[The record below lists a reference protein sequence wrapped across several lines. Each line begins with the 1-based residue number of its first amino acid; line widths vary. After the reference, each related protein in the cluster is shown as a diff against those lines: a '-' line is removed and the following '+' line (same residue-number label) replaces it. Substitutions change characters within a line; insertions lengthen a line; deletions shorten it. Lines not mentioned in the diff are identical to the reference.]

1 MASTEPRTVDWFDPE
16 TTLRTPE
23 HQADPHPLYHRMR
36 EEAPVLH
43 VPEWDE
49 FILTRYVDCEAVLRD
64 ARFSSNPKHRRL
76 EIPIEMQDMRTQM
89 SEADTSVLLFLDP
102 PDHTRIRGLVSR
114 AFTPKRVEEMRSRVR
129 SLVDEI
135 LDEAEAKGEFDV
147 VLDLGY
153 LVPVTVICQMLGVPE
168 RDRHLFHEWSAA
180 ATRLLDGVIPQD
192 EMMQALGGAM
202 SIVNYLNEVI
212 EDRRAH
218 PGDDLLT
225 ALIQVEEEG
234 EKLSESE
241 LRAIVLLLFV
251 AGHETTMNLIGNG
264 TYALLRNRDQ
274 LRRLHDEPSLI
285 GSAVEELLRFDG
297 PVHLTGRTATADVE
311 VNGFTVERGM
321 QVVALLAAANRD
333 PERYPH
339 PDRLDLSRTD
349 NHHLTFSHGMHY
361 CLGASLAR
369 VEGQEAIGA
378 LARRFPDMELISA
391 EVRYRDHF
399 VLRGLEELRVSVA

>member
-1 MASTEPRTVDWFDPE
+1 MEPRTVEWFDPE

-23 HQADPHPLYHRMR
+23 HRADPHPLYHRMR
-36 EEAPVLH
+36 EQAPVLH

-49 FILTRYVDCEAVLRD
+49 FILTRYADCEAVLRD

-76 EIPIEMQDMRTQM
+76 EVPVEMQDVRTQM

-129 SLVDEI
+129 TLVDEI
-135 LDEAEAKGEFDV
+135 LDEGEAKGEFDV

-168 RDRHLFHEWSAA
+168 RDRHLFHEWSSA
-180 ATRLLDGVIPQD
+180 ATRLLDSVIPQD

-212 EDRRAH
+212 EDRRAR
-218 PGDDLLT
+218 PGDDLLS
-225 ALIQVEEEG
+225 ALIQAEEEG
-234 EKLSESE
+234 DKLSESE
-241 LRAIVLLLFV
+241 LRAITLLLFV

-264 TYALLRNRDQ
+264 AYALLQNRDQ

-297 PVHLTGRTATADVE
+297 PVHLTGRTATDDIE

-321 QVVALLAAANRD
+321 QVVTLLAAANRD
-333 PERYPH
+333 PERYPQ
-339 PDRLDLSRTD
+339 PDRLDLGRAD

-378 LARRFPDMELISA
+378 LARRFPDMELITT

-399 VLRGLEELRVSVA
+399 VLRGIEELRVSVA